1 MTDPVTPPAEEAPI
15 PVPSG
20 QTVHL
25 LDVIHNEP
33 GAEGLTVRFRFIA
46 PAIAP
51 GGGVDFETAAADMA
65 HLCEAW
71 ALPRLAVTGPAP
83 QQIIISLAAAPVEF
97 GMAAPEV
104 TQFFE
109 AYTPDGATCIWEPF

>member
-1 MTDPVTPPAEEAPI
+1 MTEPVTPPEDAPI

-20 QTVHL
+20 QEVRL

-33 GAEGLTVRFRFIA
+33 GAEGLTVRFRFLA
-46 PAIAP
+46 PGIAP

-65 HLCEAW
+65 HLCQTY
-71 ALPRLAVTGPAP
+71 ALPRLGVTGPLPA
-83 QQIIISLAAAPVEF
+83 QIIVSLSDVPVEF

-109 AYTPDGATCIWEPF
+109 AYSPDGDTCIWEPF

>member
-1 MTDPVTPPAEEAPI
+1 MTEPATPLDDQI

-20 QTVHL
+20 QEVRL

-33 GAEGLTVRFRFIA
+33 GPEGLTVRYRFVA

-51 GGGVDFETAAADMA
+51 GGGVEFEQASADML
-65 HLCEAW
+65 HLCQTY
-71 ALPRLAVTGPAP
+71 ALPRILKGGPRP
-83 QQIIISLAAAPVEF
+83 MQIVISLSDVAVEF
-97 GMAAPEV
+97 GTSAPEI

-109 AYTPDGATCIWEPF
+109 AYSLEGDACIWEPF